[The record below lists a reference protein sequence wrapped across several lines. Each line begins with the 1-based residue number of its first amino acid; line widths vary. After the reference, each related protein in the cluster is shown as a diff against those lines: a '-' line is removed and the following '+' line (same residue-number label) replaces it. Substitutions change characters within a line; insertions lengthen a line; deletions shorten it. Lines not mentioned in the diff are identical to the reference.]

1 MSIITFDTETT
12 ALKPGQICQLSYLM
26 YEGGE
31 VKGKNLFFTVDD
43 MSEGSEAVHG
53 FSMEALEELSGGER
67 FEDRS
72 QEIFD
77 DFSSA
82 KMLIG
87 HNVIFDDNFL
97 RTELTRAGM
106 KLPRI
111 KLFDTMNYFTPI
123 MLMAPVQRNTR
134 CKPPKLIELAAYLG
148 LTDEEISERA
158 DEWFGGGA
166 AAHDARFDAAMTFLC
181 LKKATE
187 KGMLRGVL

>member
-1 MSIITFDTETT
+1 MIITFDTETT
-12 ALKPGQICQLSYLM
+12 ALQPGQICQLSYIM
-26 YEGGE
+26 YEKGE
-31 VKGKNLFFTVDD
+31 VTGKNLFFSVDE

-53 FSMEALEELSGGER
+53 FSMEMLDELSGGER
-67 FEDRS
+67 FEDKA
-72 QEIFD
+72 EEVFA
-77 DFSSA
+77 DFSQA

-97 RTELTRAGM
+97 RTEFTRAGM
-106 KLPRI
+106 TLPRI

-148 LTDEEISERA
+148 LTDEEIQQNA
-158 DEWFGGGA
+158 DVWFGGGA

-181 LKKATE
+181 LKRATE

>member
-67 FEDRS
+67 FEDRA
-72 QEIFD
+72 QE
-77 DFSSA
+77 
-82 KMLIG
+82 
-87 HNVIFDDNFL
+87 IFDDNFL

>member
-1 MSIITFDTETT
+1 MSIIAFDTETT
-12 ALKPGQICQLSYLM
+12 ALKPGQICQLSYLI

-31 VKGKNLFFTVDD
+31 VTGKNLFFTVDD
-43 MSEGSEAVHG
+43 MSEGSQAVHG
-53 FSMEALEELSGGER
+53 FSMEMLSELSGGER
-67 FEDRS
+67 FEDRA

-77 DFSSA
+77 DFSKA

-87 HNVIFDDNFL
+87 HNVIFDDGFL
-97 RTELTRAGM
+97 RTEMTRAGLS
-106 KLPRI
+106 LPRI

-148 LTDEEISERA
+148 LTDEEIAQNA
-158 DEWFGGGA
+158 DNWFGGGA

-181 LKKATE
+181 VKRAQE
-187 KGMLRGVL
+187 KGMIRGIL